1 MVMTQI
7 EVNFLEDNG
16 LGWQLDFTTSTAYYT
31 GVVHVW
37 VHFGGGDSE
46 APRSQFMGDFR
57 VRLEENLSRG

>member
-46 APRSQFMGDFR
+46 APRSPVHGRF
-57 VRLEENLSRG
+57 